1 MILIENLQKDIIL
14 HLCTINENHMMYGS
28 WNIEHDKQAQKI
40 YIHHAKIMNN
50 K

>member
-14 HLCTINENHMMYGS
+14 HIHENYMMYGS
-28 WNIEHDKQAQKI
+28 WNIEHNRQAQKI
-40 YIHHAKIMNN
+40 YIPHADIMNN